1 MTIKKPMNTAGSA
14 AIASRL
20 RLDTPDAKKS
30 APQGKGLT
38 FAFAAALIALA
49 VVGGLTY
56 LLWKHWEYLM
66 PA

>member
-1 MTIKKPMNTAGSA
+1 MTIKKPMKKEGGA

-20 RLDTPDAKKS
+20 RLDAPTPVKT
-30 APQGKGLT
+30 QGKGSA

-49 VVGGLTY
+49 VVSGLTY

-66 PA
+66 RA